1 MTNQNNIALSS
12 TLKNG
17 LQVGLKTT
25 WSLGKIIFPITL
37 LVTILQFTPILPWLV
52 QLVEPIMHLFGLRG
66 EAAVPIVLGNALN
79 LYAGIAGIISLEL
92 TVKEVFIIAMMIS
105 FAHNLF
111 IETAVAIKVGV
122 KLWTVLVVRLGL
134 AVLAGVLINLFWT
147 GGNEIAQ
154 YGLTPQAEV
163 VPEGFLQIFLLG
175 LEKAAFGVLQ
185 LALIVIPLML
195 FVQYVKD
202 RNYLERFSSGLAPF
216 TKMIGVKPN
225 ASMTLVAGLLIG
237 LAYGAG
243 VMIQA
248 VREDGVSKRDI
259 TLAFIFLMACHAV
272 IEDTL
277 LFLPL
282 GIPIWPLLII
292 RLVTAIVLTITVSIL
307 WKQPREKGEAVI
319 D

>member
-1 MTNQNNIALSS
+1 MTNRNNIALSS
-12 TLKNG
+12 TMKDG

-37 LVTILQFTPILPWLV
+37 LVTILQFTPVLPWLV
-52 QLVEPIMHLFGLRG
+52 QLIEPLMQVFGLRG
-66 EAAVPIVLGNALN
+66 EAAVPIVLGNTLN

-122 KLWTVLVVRLGL
+122 KLWLVLAVRLGL
-134 AVLAGVLINLFWT
+134 AALAGIIINLFWT
-147 GGNEIAQ
+147 GGSEIAQ
-154 YGLTPQAEV
+154 YGLTPQAQA
-163 VPEGFLQIFLLG
+163 VPEGFVQIFLLG

-185 LALIVIPLML
+185 LAMIVIPLML
-195 FVQYVKD
+195 FVQFVKD
-202 RNYLERFSSGLAPF
+202 RNYLDRLSNSLAPF
-216 TKMIGVKPN
+216 TKLIGVKPN
-225 ASMTLVAGLLIG
+225 ASMTLVAGILIG

-292 RLVTAIVLTITVSIL
+292 RLVTAIALTLSVSVL
-307 WKQPREKGEAVI
+307 WKRPHEKEEAVI